1 MTTLDLI
8 RKLKE
13 IRGISDSHEV
23 YLKASTGGQWGELV
37 LRRATDAE
45 KQKGGIAPEKWAAV
59 IAADGDKKLTVK
71 SLIDGLRHLPE
82 IAEVYAMLYADAEPG
97 RPGVVAVLGLRILH
111 EDGRAKKVVALSAQ
125 EISPK
130 NAKETC

>member
-1 MTTLDLI
+1 MQ
-8 RKLKE
+8 K
-13 IRGISDSHEV
+13 
-23 YLKASTGGQWGELV
+23 
-37 LRRATDAE
+37 

-97 RPGVVAVLGLRILH
+97 RPESSRRRVGF
-111 EDGRAKKVVALSAQ
+111 ENSA
-125 EISPK
+125 
-130 NAKETC
+130 